1 MIQSRQREN
10 KQLKRKVATLEMMLG
25 QIANYCP
32 VISRNSIL
40 NATSLPEIWQMIR
53 LHYGFQAN
61 GAHFID
67 LADIKLLPDES
78 PEDLYQ
84 RLMAFIE
91 DNLLL
96 RTDGNITHYGDTP
109 DEDEEL
115 SPSLE
120 NFIVLQWLTLVHHEL
135 PHIVKAAIWHRVT
148 LLYTGINS
156 T

>member
-1 MIQSRQREN
+1 
-10 KQLKRKVATLEMMLG
+10 MLG
-25 QIANYCP
+25 QIASYCP

-78 PEDLYQ
+78 PDDLYQ

-91 DNLLL
+91 DSLLQ
-96 RTDGNITHYGDTP
+96 TEGNIHHGETP
-109 DEDEEL
+109 AEDEEL

-120 NFIVLQWLTLVHHEL
+120 NFIVLLWLMLGHHEL
-135 PHIVKAAIWHRVT
+135 PHLVKQRYGTELRSRTLASIQPEISQAIPS
-148 LLYTGINS
+148 LLEEVRAS
-156 T
+156 DED